1 MNSTEADAAY
11 ADLNA
16 VESRRHLFEARDLAL
31 GGLLGALAFVLPI
44 AFHAAGPGA
53 GLIFLPMY
61 YPILALGLLASWEV
75 TLLVG
80 ITVPV
85 LSSLLT
91 GMPPPPTA
99 VLMICELVA
108 LGVVASL
115 ARSLRFGV
123 WPAAISAIV
132 LSRVIGALL
141 LLTLLPLF
149 GITRGITEYLIA
161 AVTVSLPGTIMM
173 LTIVPA
179 AVYAIERT
187 SIIGL
192 RYTRSTPM
200 KANE

>member
-1 MNSTEADAAY
+1 MKPTDTAVSTV
-11 ADLNA
+11 LLT
-16 VESRRHLFEARDLAL
+16 ESRRRLFEARDLAL

-53 GLIFLPMY
+53 GPTFLPMY

-75 TLLVG
+75 ALLVG
-80 ITVPV
+80 IIVPV
-85 LSSLLT
+85 VSSLLT

-99 VLMICELVA
+99 VLMVCELVA

-115 ARSLRFGV
+115 ARSLRVGV
-123 WPAAISAIV
+123 WPAAISAIA
-132 LSRVIGALL
+132 LSRVVGVLL

-149 GITRGITEYLIA
+149 GITRGIAEYLIA
-161 AVTVSLPGTIMM
+161 AVTVSLPGTIIM

-187 SIIGL
+187 SIIGI
-192 RYTRSTPM
+192 RHTESTPM
-200 KANE
+200 KADE

>member
-1 MNSTEADAAY
+1 MNSTEGNTAY
-11 ADLNA
+11 ADLTA
-16 VESRRHLFEARDLAL
+16 VESRRRLFEARDLAL

-44 AFHAAGPGA
+44 AFHALGPGV
-53 GLIFLPMY
+53 GPIFLPMY

-80 ITVPV
+80 IIVPI
-85 LSSLLT
+85 LSSVLT

-99 VLMICELVA
+99 VLMVCELVA

-115 ARSLRFGV
+115 ARGLRVGV

-132 LSRVIGALL
+132 LSRLVGALL

-161 AVTVSLPGTIMM
+161 AVTVSLPGTIIM

-187 SIIGL
+187 SIIGH
-192 RYTRSTPM
+192 RCTKSTTH
-200 KANE
+200 ESE

>member
-1 MNSTEADAAY
+1 MT
-11 ADLNA
+11 
-16 VESRRHLFEARDLAL
+16 ESRRRLFEARDVAL

-44 AFHAAGPGA
+44 VFHAAGPGA
-53 GLIFLPMY
+53 GPVFLPMY

-75 TLLVG
+75 ALLVG
-80 ITVPV
+80 IIVPV

-99 VLMICELVA
+99 VLMVCELVA

-115 ARSLRFGV
+115 ARGLRFDV
-123 WPAAISAIV
+123 WPAAISSIV
-132 LSRVIGALL
+132 LSRLVGALL

-161 AVTVSLPGTIMM
+161 VVTVSLPGTIIM

-187 SIIGL
+187 SIIGI
-192 RYTRSTPM
+192 RHTESTPM
-200 KANE
+200 KADE

>member
-1 MNSTEADAAY
+1 MKPTDT
-11 ADLNA
+11 A
-16 VESRRHLFEARDLAL
+16 VTTVPLTESRRRLFEARDLAL

-53 GLIFLPMY
+53 GPIFLPMY

-75 TLLVG
+75 ALLVG
-80 ITVPV
+80 IIVPV

-99 VLMICELVA
+99 ALMVCELAA
-108 LGVVASL
+108 LGVIASL
-115 ARSLRFGV
+115 ARSLLLGV

-132 LSRVIGALL
+132 FSRLVGAVL
-141 LLTLLPLF
+141 LLTVLPLL
-149 GITRGITEYLIA
+149 GINRGLSEYVIA
-161 AVTVSLPGTIMM
+161 TVTVSLPGNIIM

-187 SIIGL
+187 SIIG
-192 RYTRSTPM
+192 RRHTESTSM